1 MKDDEALDDTSG
13 MSDETPP
20 VPTEPPRSR
29 SPFSTAGLVA
39 LVVIVL
45 LIMWFAGSL
54 VLIVFAGVLFA
65 VFLRLGTSLVS
76 RLTRLGD
83 GWSLLAFIVVLIGS
97 MTLAG
102 WLIVPRLAE
111 QARELTEAVPRA
123 ADELTDLLSETA
135 WGGWLLDYVQTND
148 PVANDGGKVAEHA
161 RTAAIGLFDAVVAF
175 GIIMF
180 VGLYLAAAPISYARG
195 LLRLVPLAR
204 RRRVGEVLFAAG
216 YQLRWWLGGQLVAM
230 AFVGIVIGV
239 GLAFIGVPLALALGV
254 LAGLLE
260 FIPTIGPPL
269 AILPA
274 ALLALVDEPQK
285 ALYVLILWGVV
296 QIIEPYFL
304 TPLIQQRAVHLQPVV
319 TILAQVFFA
328 WAAGPIGLLVAV
340 PLIVVIKI
348 AVQMLYVEDV
358 LGDDLQ
364 LEAGKQGRTDLEE
377 SGILD

>member
-1 MKDDEALDDTSG
+1 VRDEP
-13 MSDETPP
+13 PP
-20 VPTEPPRSR
+20 VPTEPPRSK

-39 LVVIVL
+39 LAVVVV

-54 VLIVFAGVLFA
+54 VLLVFGGILFA
-65 VFLRLGTSLVS
+65 VFLRLGASLVS
-76 RLTRLGD
+76 RITRLGA
-83 GWSLLAFIVVLIGS
+83 GWSLLVFIIVLIGS
-97 MTLAG
+97 ITLAG

-111 QARELTEAVPRA
+111 QARELTEAVPSA
-123 ADELTDLLSETA
+123 IEELTDRLGGTP
-135 WGGWLLDYVQTND
+135 WGGWVLDVVQTSD
-148 PVANDGGKVAEHA
+148 PVADDGKVAEHA
-161 RTAAIGLFDAVVAF
+161 TSAAIGLFDAVVAF
-175 GIIMF
+175 GIITF

-204 RRRVGEVLFAAG
+204 RRRAGEVLFAAG

-274 ALLALVDEPQK
+274 VLLALVDEPQK
-285 ALYVLILWGVV
+285 ALYVLMLWGVV

-304 TPLIQQRAVHLQPVV
+304 TPLVQQRAVHLQPVV

-328 WAAGPIGLLVAV
+328 WTAGPIGLLVAV
-340 PLIVVIKI
+340 PLIAVIKI
-348 AVQMLYVEDV
+348 AVQMWYVEDV

-364 LEAGKQGRTDLEE
+364 LEAGKQGRKDLEE